1 MTYRQTDRGQGVLFE
16 GKFCSTYT
24 IKTCKVTL
32 VEEIG
37 TTDAHFM
44 ASNS

>member
-1 MTYRQTDRGQGVLFE
+1 MAYRQTDHGQGILFE
-16 GKFCSTYT
+16 AKFCYAYA

-32 VEEIG
+32 IEEIG
-37 TTDAHFM
+37 TTDTHFM